1 MTRPTNIGASVHQR
15 LKNAAKDSGRS
26 FNDLAQ
32 PVNAALVGSTP
43 FQMEWLHPGPWRVLE

>member
-1 MTRPTNIGASVHQR
+1 MKRPTNIGASVHQR

-32 PVNAALVGSTP
+32 YCAGFTACRSHAMRNCSSSKV
-43 FQMEWLHPGPWRVLE
+43 R